1 MERALPLDKMT
12 LAEKLS
18 AMENI
23 WDDLL
28 RNTENL
34 PSPAWHRDVLQARES
49 RIADNTAHYHDWD
62 YGQTGY
68 SPAHRMNIKG
78 L

>member
-1 MERALPLDKMT
+1 LIADHVLLAPAEIMERALPLDKMT

-28 RNTENL
+28 HNTENL
-34 PSPAWHRDVLQARES
+34 PSPAWHRDVLQA
-49 RIADNTAHYHDWD
+49 
-62 YGQTGY
+62 
-68 SPAHRMNIKG
+68 HRMKIRMAHASPMQ
-78 L
+78 